1 MIAAR
6 ILRRPPQ
13 RRQRS
18 TSTARTRLSGLAQGC
33 RPHPQAPGAAA
44 GTIAGRILEA
54 GSGTTRSVT
63 RWARGGGFPTPAL
76 ELSSD
81 GEHGIWFDGYV
92 RTYLQRDLQ
101 DIATTSALPDFR
113 RLTRAAALRLGR
125 LVNRTE
131 LGRDAG
137 LPQATV
143 HLWLDL
149 LETSCLLV
157 RLPA

>member
-1 MIAAR
+1 LRVRSAA
-6 ILRRPPQ
+6 P
-13 RRQRS
+13 
-18 TSTARTRLSGLAQGC
+18 AA
-33 RPHPQAPGAAA
+33 QAPAAAA